1 MKVRIVSRRVCRSS
15 RINLEKFIFNKK
27 SMKNLDKSSLEHYT
41 KLTQKQLE
49 KELLKWDI
57 KSDFSYIG
65 DGLYSYKLGN
75 CSIKKV
81 IDLFLSRLIK
91 R

>member
-1 MKVRIVSRRVCRSS
+1 MVD
-15 RINLEKFIFNKK
+15 FNKK
-27 SMKNLDKSSLEHYT
+27 SMKNLDKSSFEYYT

-49 KELLKWDI
+49 KELLKLDI

-75 CSIKKV
+75 CNIIGSL
-81 IDLFLSRLIK
+81 DLFEQIDKKITTMIENYRLND
-91 R
+91 RLQ

>member
-1 MKVRIVSRRVCRSS
+1 
-15 RINLEKFIFNKK
+15 
-27 SMKNLDKSSLEHYT
+27 MKNLDKSSLEHYT

-49 KELLKWDI
+49 KELSKWNI

-75 CSIKKV
+75 CNIIGSL
-81 IDLFLSRLIK
+81 DLFEYINKEMMTMIKNYRLNG
-91 R
+91 RLQ